1 MYTSNREAYRQTF
14 FKVWDKH
21 RKQLPLDPI
30 EIQLI
35 EIMLMHPEY
44 HVFLNKPTMSQAQEF
59 SLEENPFF
67 HMSLHLAIR
76 DQIQMDRPTGV
87 KCIYDRL
94 IKKVEDEHEAAH
106 LMMVSLAKILWAA
119 QQSGESPTDEAYL
132 QLLNEL

>member
-30 EIQLI
+30 EIQLL
-35 EIMLMHPEY
+35 EIILMHPEY
-44 HVFLNKPTMSQAQEF
+44 HVFLNKPTMYQAQEF

-94 IKKVEDEHEAAH
+94 IKKVEDEHEATH
-106 LMMVSLAKILWAA
+106 LMMTSLAKILWSA